1 MGWPYKCRDGTYEVQ
16 VQLVYLSDWSACKR
30 LRLSAV
36 CWLICSSNVWFFFE
50 RDYKFGLMLALLF
63 FYIVVI
69 VGIMRLFMPSDTE
82 RKPRLPSEEL
92 PELAQVDITGIVL
105 AKSNTCVK
113 RIMEIYWRSQEEN
126 YSVNLQGHYT
136 CLYNYVLPGD
146 SISKKCDRYEF
157 EIFRNGVR
165 REFVYDTVFHSCG
178 CYDNHTEGPDFKYED
193 VLTGYLGSY

>member
-1 MGWPYKCRDGTYEVQ
+1 
-16 VQLVYLSDWSACKR
+16 
-30 LRLSAV
+30 
-36 CWLICSSNVWFFFE
+36 
-50 RDYKFGLMLALLF
+50 MLALLL

-113 RIMEIYWRSQEEN
+113 SIMEIYWRSQEEN

-136 CLYNYVLPGD
+136 CLYNYILPGD

-157 EIFRNGVR
+157 EIF
-165 REFVYDTVFHSCG
+165 
-178 CYDNHTEGPDFKYED
+178 
-193 VLTGYLGSY
+193 